1 MNTKD
6 IRTSTDP
13 DLAGS
18 YAAMERAAR
27 AAQDL
32 AIKTNTSIVVAVD
45 GKNVELTAA
54 DLIKMRDQEAQQ
66 SHHWADKTLN
76 HKPASCWLFCA
87 NYFKDGNK
95 YMIHTYQALV
105 TAKVNGRSQVIKTEI
120 RALNAQDARWLLW
133 AQYGFHSI

>member
-27 AAQDL
+27 AAKDL
-32 AIKTNTSIVVAVD
+32 AIKTNTGIVVAVN

-54 DLIKMRDQEAQQ
+54 DLIKLRDQEAQQ
-66 SHHWADKTLN
+66 SHH
-76 HKPASCWLFCA
+76 
-87 NYFKDGNK
+87 
-95 YMIHTYQALV
+95 
-105 TAKVNGRSQVIKTEI
+105 
-120 RALNAQDARWLLW
+120 
-133 AQYGFHSI
+133 

>member
-27 AAQDL
+27 AARDL
-32 AIKTNTSIVVAVD
+32 AIKTNTGIVVAVD

-54 DLIKMRDQEAQQ
+54 DLIKLRDQEAQQ
-66 SHHWADKTLN
+66 PHL
-76 HKPASCWLFCA
+76 
-87 NYFKDGNK
+87 
-95 YMIHTYQALV
+95 
-105 TAKVNGRSQVIKTEI
+105 
-120 RALNAQDARWLLW
+120 
-133 AQYGFHSI
+133 

>member
-1 MNTKD
+1 MNTRD

-32 AIKTNTSIVVAVD
+32 AIKTNTGIVVAVD

-54 DLIKMRDQEAQQ
+54 DLIKLRDQEVQQ
-66 SHHWADKTLN
+66 PHL
-76 HKPASCWLFCA
+76 
-87 NYFKDGNK
+87 
-95 YMIHTYQALV
+95 
-105 TAKVNGRSQVIKTEI
+105 
-120 RALNAQDARWLLW
+120 
-133 AQYGFHSI
+133 

>member
-27 AAQDL
+27 SAQDL
-32 AIKTNTSIVVAVD
+32 AIKTNTGIVIAVD

-54 DLIKMRDQEAQQ
+54 DLIKLRDQEAQQ
-66 SHHWADKTLN
+66 SHH
-76 HKPASCWLFCA
+76 
-87 NYFKDGNK
+87 
-95 YMIHTYQALV
+95 
-105 TAKVNGRSQVIKTEI
+105 
-120 RALNAQDARWLLW
+120 
-133 AQYGFHSI
+133 

>member
-32 AIKTNTSIVVAVD
+32 AIKTNTGIVVAVD

-54 DLIKMRDQEAQQ
+54 DLIKLRDQEAQQ
-66 SHHWADKTLN
+66 SH
-76 HKPASCWLFCA
+76 P
-87 NYFKDGNK
+87 
-95 YMIHTYQALV
+95 
-105 TAKVNGRSQVIKTEI
+105 
-120 RALNAQDARWLLW
+120 
-133 AQYGFHSI
+133 

>member
-27 AAQDL
+27 SAQDL
-32 AIKTNTSIVVAVD
+32 AIKTNTGIVIAVD

-54 DLIKMRDQEAQQ
+54 DLIKLRDQEAKQP
-66 SHHWADKTLN
+66 HH
-76 HKPASCWLFCA
+76 
-87 NYFKDGNK
+87 
-95 YMIHTYQALV
+95 
-105 TAKVNGRSQVIKTEI
+105 
-120 RALNAQDARWLLW
+120 
-133 AQYGFHSI
+133 

>member
-32 AIKTNTSIVVAVD
+32 AIKTNTGIVVAVD

-54 DLIKMRDQEAQQ
+54 DLIKMRDLEAQQ
-66 SHHWADKTLN
+66 SHH
-76 HKPASCWLFCA
+76 
-87 NYFKDGNK
+87 
-95 YMIHTYQALV
+95 
-105 TAKVNGRSQVIKTEI
+105 
-120 RALNAQDARWLLW
+120 
-133 AQYGFHSI
+133 